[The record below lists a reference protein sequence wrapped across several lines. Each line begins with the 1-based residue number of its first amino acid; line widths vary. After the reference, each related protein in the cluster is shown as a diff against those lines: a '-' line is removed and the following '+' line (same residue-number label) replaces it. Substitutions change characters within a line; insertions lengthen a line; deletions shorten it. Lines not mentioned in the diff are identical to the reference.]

1 MKRCRYLLGRWVC
14 RHGMIDQLIYQ
25 YLRMCVPP
33 FRAREGYR
41 LTVSEVHVLGTSL
54 SLYLLARIPPSER
67 ERFHGLV
74 FWFGKRRILTTY
86 LTLPLGC
93 PFFSR
98 HENGCDKTTSLSLL
112 LFTFCHLNQLGIIV
126 LVQLQI

>member
-1 MKRCRYLLGRWVC
+1 
-14 RHGMIDQLIYQ
+14 MIDQLIYQ

-86 LTLPLGC
+86 LPCLTIRMPSFFRAMKTAATRLHLCLCSCLP
-93 PFFSR
+93 FA
-98 HENGCDKTTSLSLL
+98 
-112 LFTFCHLNQLGIIV
+112 I
-126 LVQLQI
+126 

>member
-1 MKRCRYLLGRWVC
+1 MYLSNGGQFIEMKRCRYLLGRWVC

-54 SLYLLARIPPSER
+54 SLYLLARVPPSER
-67 ERFHGLV
+67 ERFHGVV
-74 FWFGKRRILTTY
+74 FWFGKRRI
-86 LTLPLGC
+86 
-93 PFFSR
+93 
-98 HENGCDKTTSLSLL
+98 
-112 LFTFCHLNQLGIIV
+112 
-126 LVQLQI
+126 

>member
-1 MKRCRYLLGRWVC
+1 
-14 RHGMIDQLIYQ
+14 MIDQLIYQ
-25 YLRMCVPP
+25 YLRMCVPS

-86 LTLPLGC
+86 LTLPYHQDAL
-93 PFFSR
+93 FFR
-98 HENGCDKTTSLSLL
+98 AMKTAATRLHLFFALYLLSFESTS
-112 LFTFCHLNQLGIIV
+112 V
-126 LVQLQI
+126 

>member
-1 MKRCRYLLGRWVC
+1 
-14 RHGMIDQLIYQ
+14 MIDQLIYQ
-25 YLRMCVPP
+25 YLRMCVPS

-41 LTVSEVHVLGTSL
+41 LTVNAVHVLGTCLSL

-86 LTLPLGC
+86 LPYLTIRM
-93 PFFSR
+93 PFFFSP
-98 HENGCDKTTSLSLL
+98 
-112 LFTFCHLNQLGIIV
+112 
-126 LVQLQI
+126 